1 MVGRDRMLQ
10 MVSGGVEEIRKSV
23 MGRGEEQV
31 SKLTKAAT
39 QSIQAIDVPVAFYQG
54 WLLRDNVLAD
64 DIANWSLLQGSA

>member
-54 WLLRDNVLAD
+54 
-64 DIANWSLLQGSA
+64 